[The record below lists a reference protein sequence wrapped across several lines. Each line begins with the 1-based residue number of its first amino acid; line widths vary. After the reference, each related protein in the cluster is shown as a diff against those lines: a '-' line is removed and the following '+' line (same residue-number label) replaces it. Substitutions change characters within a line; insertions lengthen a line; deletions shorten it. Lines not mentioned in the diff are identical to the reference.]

1 MSAPRDL
8 ATIEAAC
15 RRVLADRG
23 VKLAARNR
31 REQDMLRALAD
42 VEQFEREMA
51 ACDTMLE
58 ALFEERDLVRIAD
71 RLVRP

>member
-1 MSAPRDL
+1 MAQPRPL
-8 ATIEAAC
+8 ATIEAAA
-15 RRVLADRG
+15 RHVLADRG

-42 VEQFEREMA
+42 VEQFDREIA
-51 ACDTMLE
+51 ACDTALE
-58 ALFEERDLVRIAD
+58 KLFEERDHARIAE